1 MIKVLIVDDSALMRA
16 FLASVVGAQ
25 PDMEVAAMA
34 ADPLIAI
41 EQIRL
46 RSPDVIT
53 LDVEMPRMNGLEFLR
68 KLMSVRP
75 LPVVMISSLTQQGAQ
90 TTLHALE
97 LGAVEF
103 VAKPADRAQFEAS
116 AGEIAEKI
124 RAASLARLP
133 RRAAAGVAP
142 RAVAA
147 PLLAPRLLPGGGDRV
162 IAIGASTG
170 GVEALREVLSALPVG
185 MPPILVAQHMP
196 AGYTETFARRLDS
209 ICRITVKEAQDGE
222 PAMPDVAYIAPGGR
236 HLGLSRRGLGF
247 VVRVNDEPPVN
258 RHRPSVDALFRTV
271 ADAAGGRAI
280 AVMLTGMG
288 ADGADAMLR
297 LRTAGGY
304 TLAQDEASCV
314 VFGMPRQAIAAG
326 AVREVLPLGQLARRL
341 VELAAG

>member
-16 FLASVVGAQ
+16 FLASVVEAQ
-25 PDMEVAAMA
+25 PDMEVAAVA

-53 LDVEMPRMNGLEFLR
+53 LDVEMPRMNGLAFLR

-75 LPVVMISSLTQQGAQ
+75 LPVVMISSLTREGAQ

-103 VAKPADRAQFEAS
+103 VAKPADRVQFEAS
-116 AGEIAEKI
+116 AGEIADKI
-124 RAASLARLP
+124 RTASLARVP
-133 RRAAAGVAP
+133 RRVAP
-142 RAVAA
+142 LAVAA
-147 PLLAPRLLPGGGDRV
+147 PALVAPRLPSAGGDRV

-170 GVEALREVLSALPVG
+170 GVEALREVLSALPSG

-209 ICRITVKEAQDGE
+209 ICRITVKEAQEGE
-222 PAMPDVAYIAPGGR
+222 PALPDVAYIAPGGR
-236 HLGLSRRGLGF
+236 HLALARRGLGYM
-247 VVRVNDEPPVN
+247 VRVNDEPPVN
-258 RHRPSVDALFRTV
+258 RHRPSVDALFRAV

-341 VELAAG
+341 VELAGG